1 MKKNEIVAE
10 GGFRHWL
17 GQRALKSKSIEEKYA
32 GELAKAGPDEK
43 KEIYE
48 RMAEETHRHNKML
61 NHKPSAGTLW

>member
-1 MKKNEIVAE
+1 MKKNEIVAD

-17 GQRALKSKSIEEKYA
+17 GQRAVKAKSLEEKYA
-32 GELAKAGPDEK
+32 DELAKAGPDEK

-48 RMAEETHRHNKML
+48 RMAEETRRCDKML